1 MEIVNRRCAGLDVH
15 KKTVV
20 ACRMALR
27 GNQPGQE
34 TKTFGTTTQELLA
47 LSDWLREWQ
56 IMDVAMESTGDYWRP
71 IYNVLEGDFTVW
83 VVNAQH
89 VKQVPGRKTD
99 VKDAEWLADLLRHGL
114 LKPSYVPERAQRALR
129 DLTRYRTKLVQQRAQ
144 VVNRLQKVLEDANI
158 KLASVASD
166 VLGASGRAIL
176 AALIA
181 GETDGVVLSQ
191 LAQGRLREKQGELAQ
206 ALTGYMDEH
215 HRFLLSRQLELF
227 DFLSQQIDSMSQQ
240 IEQQMAAMDAGNPP
254 LPNAPVPV
262 TDGADEA
269 RQPADEQAPLTHEQA
284 VTLLDTIPG
293 VNRLTADVMV
303 AEIGVDP
310 TRFPTHRQLA
320 AWAGV
325 APGNDESAGKRYSG
339 RTRRGNRWLRA
350 ALCQAAWAAS
360 HTKESHLS
368 TLYHRLAARRG
379 KKRAIVAVAHSI
391 LVSAY
396 HMLQQRQPYQELGD
410 DLPDPRRKAATIR
423 HLSRRLRKLGVEVP
437 EVTTAVA
444 A

>member
-15 KKTVV
+15 KKIVV
-20 ACRMALR
+20 ACRMAPR
-27 GNQPGQE
+27 GSQVGQE
-34 TKTFGTTTQELLA
+34 TKTFGTTTGELLR
-47 LSDWLREWQ
+47 LSDWLGEWQ
-56 IMDVAMESTGDYWRP
+56 ITHVAMESTGDYWRP
-71 IYNVLEGDFTVW
+71 IYNVLEGHFTVW

-114 LKPSYVPERAQRALR
+114 LKPSYVPDREQRALR

-166 VLGASGRAIL
+166 VLGVSGRAIL

-191 LAQGRLREKQGELAQ
+191 LAQGRLREKQAELAQ
-206 ALTGYMDEH
+206 ALTGYMSEH

-227 DFLSQQIDSMSQQ
+227 DFLSQQIDAMSER
-240 IEQQMAAMDAGNPP
+240 IEQQMAVMAAAPPSSPAPAQDA
-254 LPNAPVPV
+254 
-262 TDGADEA
+262 ADCDDQA
-269 RQPADEQAPLTHEQA
+269 SQAADVQEPLTPEEA
-284 VTLLDTIPG
+284 VALLDTIPG
-293 VNRLTADVMV
+293 VNRLTADVLV
-303 AEIGVDP
+303 AEIGLDLS
-310 TRFPTHRQLA
+310 RFPSQRQLA

-339 RTRRGNRWLRA
+339 RTRLGNRWLRS
-350 ALCQAAWAAS
+350 ALCQAAWAAAHS
-360 HTKESHLS
+360 KQTHLAE
-368 TLYHRLAARRG
+368 LYHRLAARRG

-396 HMLQQRQPYQELGD
+396 HMLQNRQPYQELRYD
-410 DLPDPRRKAATIR
+410 SFDQRRKDATT
-423 HLSRRLRKLGVEVP
+423 RRLLHRLQKLGVEVTG
-437 EVTTAVA
+437 VNTAVA

>member
-1 MEIVNRRCAGLDVH
+1 VEIVNRRCAGLDVH

-20 ACRMALR
+20 VCRTAPR

-34 TKTFGTTTQELLA
+34 TKTFGTTTPELLA
-47 LSDWLREWQ
+47 LSDWLEEWQ
-56 IMDVAMESTGDYWRP
+56 ITHVAMESTGDYWRP
-71 IYNVLEGDFTVW
+71 VYNVLEGHFTVW

-114 LKPSYVPERAQRALR
+114 LKPSYVPERTQRALR

-158 KLASVASD
+158 KLASVASN

-191 LAQGRLREKQGELAQ
+191 LARGRLREKQDALAQ

-215 HRFLLSRQLELF
+215 HRFLLSSQLELF
-227 DFLSQQIDSMSQQ
+227 DFLSQQIESLSQR
-240 IEQQMAAMDAGNPP
+240 IEQQMAAMDGENPP
-254 LPNAPVPV
+254 SPDTAQERPECDNGHPS
-262 TDGADEA
+262 TEA
-269 RQPADEQAPLTHEQA
+269 QEPLTHQQA
-284 VTLLDTIPG
+284 VALLDTIPG

-303 AEIGVDP
+303 AEIGLEQA
-310 TRFPTHRQLA
+310 RFPSHRQLA

-339 RTRRGNRWLRA
+339 RTRRGNRWLRS
-350 ALCQAAWAAS
+350 ALCQAAWAAA

-368 TLYHRLAARRG
+368 ALYHRLAARRG
-379 KKRAIVAVAHSI
+379 KKRAILAVAHSI

-410 DLPDPRRKAATIR
+410 GLPDPRRKAATIR

-437 EVTTAVA
+437 ELTTAVA
-444 A
+444 S